1 MSIIIQEFIGL
12 SHHNRDEIRRAFGH
26 CSWASRNLTINM
38 SGSKPN
44 HQWHPG
50 RCAPPITVRNC
61 VANLLLRDIYGSQ
74 LARPRDPIHVPR
86 DLNSR
91 YLKVQNPWSSSRSQ
105 GIPRS
110 PMMASDPS
118 CGRAVIVNVLRL
130 QPYWCAS
137 AVGNAGCGSAF
148 DSIPQRC
155 LRRERAAKAGL
166 GRDGRIEWKVFGRA
180 TIIKRYQY

>member
-1 MSIIIQEFIGL
+1 MSIIIQEFVGFSQPSQQGWDTPGIRAL
-12 SHHNRDEIRRAFGH
+12 LMKISHPQSD
-26 CSWASRNLTINM
+26 INM
-38 SGSKPN
+38 GGSKPN

-61 VANLLLRDIYGSQ
+61 VANLLLSDIYGSL
-74 LARPRDPIHVPR
+74 LARPRDPIHVTR

-91 YLKVQNPWSSSRSQ
+91 YLKVQNPSSSSRSQ

-110 PMMASDPS
+110 PRMASDPS
-118 CGRAVIVNVLRL
+118 RGRAVIVSDVLRL

-137 AVGNAGCGSAF
+137 AVGSAGCGSAF

-155 LRRERAAKAGL
+155 LRRERAAKAG
-166 GRDGRIEWKVFGRA
+166 RW
-180 TIIKRYQY
+180 